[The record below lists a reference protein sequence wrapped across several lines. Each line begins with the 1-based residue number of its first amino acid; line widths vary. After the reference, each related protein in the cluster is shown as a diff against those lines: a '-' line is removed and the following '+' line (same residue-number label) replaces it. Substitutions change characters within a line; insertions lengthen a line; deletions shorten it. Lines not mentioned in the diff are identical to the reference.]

1 MRIDRLDLIAYG
13 PFTDAQLDL
22 SRGSHGLHLVFGPNE
37 AGKSST
43 LRALSDALFG
53 IPGQTADA
61 FVHPYTDLR
70 IGMSLRTAD
79 DRSIEFVRRKGNRET
94 LRDPQTGAALPA
106 GLLDP
111 ILGAVDREH
120 FRSMFGLDHERLVA
134 GGRQIAELGNDIGQM
149 LFSATGSMSDIRR
162 IRDTL
167 AAEQGELFAPQ
178 ARTKRIHL
186 RLKTRSELL
195 DRLKGTR
202 TSSSRLEK
210 LQHDLDA
217 CRDRLAALDD
227 QVREA
232 GRAMKRTDLLR
243 RSIEPLRQYRQLA
256 DRLAATAET
265 PELPSD
271 FLDRV
276 HDLRRRRAALA
287 VAIEQQEVRH
297 RELTAGLSET
307 ERREVPASIAAEIAE
322 LQDERGAHRKG
333 ERDLPGLRLKAA
345 ERRERI
351 EFLLRQIGH
360 ADGIDQANR
369 LRLPSQLRTEIGRL
383 TEERAAL
390 TAERTDLQRSE
401 DEVRSALEGVVE
413 ELSQLVEL
421 RTTEPLAAAIEAWL
435 ANRELPR
442 HAERLQLDIDA
453 ARRELEQW
461 SARNGRWNGSID
473 QWVRTPLPSE
483 STIERFA
490 QRLDESAKAIAEAD
504 AAIREDERERQRLT
518 RELDALRADRGRLPT
533 LEELQS
539 EREERDRRWAQVR
552 SRWLSPEGAEGDGS
566 RGAELDDDAL
576 AERFEHQLRQTD
588 RVADRLRTEAQSV
601 AEAARLVADL
611 ERREARIAERHEERR
626 RRTAERDEIE
636 SEWRS
641 VWEGLPIRVDAP
653 RDMLVF
659 VGEREQLVERR
670 ERLARAEDER
680 ATIERRIDMTRA
692 ELAAAAIAAGLT
704 VEAGERSETIAERLR
719 RRKEEIEGERDSR
732 RRLEE
737 RRKELERRGREIA
750 PRRARLEERERI
762 WREAWRSAMEPLGLN
777 VETDPRIAAELLE
790 SRIEL
795 ERTLDELLGSEGLE
809 RRIEAIGKEREGFEG
824 RVRRAAAAAFGREA
838 PGSSVDDLL
847 AALVEGAAEAERR
860 ARNRER
866 LEGELRELEPDLRSK
881 REALAVIEAELDAAI
896 EAAGVDAIERIDAVW
911 RAGEERR
918 ELRQHRAAIERT
930 LAGLAGGGDWSE
942 LEREVNERL
951 AEMGEEGLA
960 AEIERLEA
968 NAARLDDER
977 QSLRVRLGALQEE
990 WKGIGD
996 GEEAIAIEAERRVV
1010 EAELESDVREYCRLK
1025 GATYLLSRAIERFQ
1039 ARHEGPMLTTAGGL
1053 FARLT
1058 CGAYDGLAIDHG
1070 DGDSPRLVGRRRGSG
1085 AEVPIRGMSEGTADQ
1100 LYLALRLA
1108 YLTEWVA
1115 HHEPLPLIVDDVL
1128 IKFDDDRA
1136 AATLEVLADFSDRTQ
1151 VVLFT
1156 HHEHLLELIDE
1167 RLGDS
1172 GRGRVFV
1179 SRLGESAGG
1188 SAG

>member
-53 IPGQTADA
+53 IPGQTSDA

-79 DRSIEFVRRKGNRET
+79 DRPIAFVRRKGNRET
-94 LRDPQTGAALPA
+94 LRDPETGAALPA

-149 LFSATGSMSDIRR
+149 LFSATGSMTDIRR
-162 IRDTL
+162 IRDAL

-186 RLKTRSELL
+186 RLKTRTELL

-217 CRDRLAALDD
+217 CRDRIAALDE

-232 GRAMKRTDLLR
+232 GRAVKRADLIR
-243 RSIEPLRQYRQLA
+243 RSIEPLRQFRQL
-256 DRLAATAET
+256 DERLAAIPET
-265 PELPSD
+265 PELPTD

-276 HDLRRRRAALA
+276 HDLRRRRAALG
-287 VAIEQQEVRH
+287 VAIEQQERRH
-297 RELTAGLSET
+297 RELTEGLRET
-307 ERREVPASIAAEIAE
+307 ERREGPAPNVAEIAE

-333 ERDLPGLRLKAA
+333 ERDLPGLRMKAA

-351 EFLLRQIGH
+351 ELLLRRTGH
-360 ADGIDQANR
+360 ADGIEQANR
-369 LRLPSQLRTEIGRL
+369 LRLPTPLRTEIGRL
-383 TEERAAL
+383 TQERAAL
-390 TAERTDLQRSE
+390 IAERTDLQRSE
-401 DEVRSALEGVVE
+401 DEVRSALQGVVE
-413 ELSQLVEL
+413 DLSGLAEF
-421 RTTEPLAAAIEAWL
+421 RATEPLAAAIDAWV

-442 HAERLQLDIDA
+442 NAERLQLEIDA

-461 SARNGRWNGSID
+461 SARNGRWTGSLD
-473 QWVRTPLPSE
+473 LLARTPLPTGA
-483 STIERFA
+483 TIERFA
-490 QRLDESAKAIAEAD
+490 LRLDDSSKGIAEVD

-518 RELDALRADRGRLPT
+518 RELDSLRADRGELPT
-533 LEELQS
+533 LEELR
-539 EREERDRRWAQVR
+539 EGREERDRRWAQVR
-552 SRWLSPEGAEGDGS
+552 LRWLSPQEAGADRSGD
-566 RGAELDDDAL
+566 AKLADDVL
-576 AERFEHQLRQTD
+576 ADRFEQQLRQTD
-588 RVADRLRTEAQSV
+588 LIADRLRAEAQSV

-611 ERREARIAERHEERR
+611 ERREERIAERQQERR
-626 RRTAERDEIE
+626 RRAAEREAIE
-636 SEWRS
+636 TEWRS
-641 VWEGLPIRVDAP
+641 VWEGLPIRVDVP
-653 RDMLVF
+653 REMLVF
-659 VGEREQLVERR
+659 VGERTQLIERQ
-670 ERLARAEDER
+670 ERLARIEDER
-680 ATIERRIDMTRA
+680 ATIERRIAATRA
-692 ELAAAAIAAGLT
+692 DLAAAANAAGLS
-704 VEAGERSETIAERLR
+704 VEAGERAETIVERLR
-719 RRKEEIEGERDSR
+719 RQKEEIEDARAAR

-737 RRKELERRGREIA
+737 QRKELERRDREIA
-750 PRRARLEERERI
+750 QRRTRLEDRERS
-762 WREAWRSAMEPLGLN
+762 WRDAWRSAMEPLGLN
-777 VETDPRIAAELLE
+777 AETDPTVAAELLE
-790 SRIEL
+790 LRLEL

-809 RRIEAIGKEREGFEG
+809 GRIEAIGSEREAFEA
-824 RVRRAAAAAFGREA
+824 RVRRAAATAFGGEV
-838 PGSSVDDLL
+838 PEGSVDDLL
-847 AALVEGAAEAERR
+847 AALVEGAAEAERL

-866 LEGELRELEPDLRSK
+866 LEGELHELEPELRSK
-881 REALAVIEAELDAAI
+881 REASAVIEAELEAAI
-896 EAAGVDAIERIDAVW
+896 EAAGVDSIDRIDAVW

-918 ELRQHRAAIERT
+918 ELRQNRAAVERT
-930 LAGLAGGGDWSE
+930 LAGLAGGGDWSD
-942 LEREVNERL
+942 LEREVDELL
-951 AEMGEEGLA
+951 AGMGEEGLA

-968 NAARLDDER
+968 DVARLDDER
-977 QSLRVRLGALQEE
+977 QTLRVRWGALQEE

-1039 ARHEGPMLTTAGGL
+1039 ARHEGPMLTTAGEL

-1070 DGDSPRLVGRRRGSG
+1070 DGEVPRLVGRRRGTG

-1167 RLGDS
+1167 RLGKS

-1179 SRLGESAGG
+1179 SRLGESTG
-1188 SAG
+1188 